1 MWKRRLSIFILV
13 VILVASLNW
22 EPTPVKS
29 AAPVQIFM
37 PYIRNTFP
45 VVVSE
50 SRCMGQKNSFDWAI
64 VRGNVMN
71 ISDRPVYN
79 VTIQADFYDSTGQV
93 ISSTG
98 HTVFTPTLSMQRNP
112 FEIGGGF
119 KFDNVADC
127 TAKIL
132 SWTRESSAEF
142 LPLTVVYTDTHIP
155 TTVSALFRNDNQV
168 PLKNVIAYAWSLNQ
182 YYSFDTPP
190 RKDLI
195 APGETITYT
204 EYFPY
209 GDPPFY
215 VLGMGSVD
223 P

>member
-1 MWKRRLSIFILV
+1 MWKRRLSIFILLA
-13 VILVASLNW
+13 ILAASLDW

-112 FEIGGGF
+112 FEIGGGI

-132 SWTRESSAEF
+132 SWSWESSAEF
-142 LPLTVVYTDTHIP
+142 LPLTVVSADTNSSP
-155 TTVSALFRNDNQV
+155 VFVLFRNDNPV
-168 PLKNVIAYAWSLNQ
+168 PLKNVIAYAWSLDQ
-182 YYSFDTPP
+182 YYSFGTGSL
-190 RKDLI
+190 KDPI

-204 EYFPY
+204 NYIMYGFP
-209 GDPPFY
+209 PIY